1 MENPIKILVVE
12 DDMIIA
18 ADISLTLSQAGYE
31 VTGILPR
38 GEAALD
44 SIQADPPDLVLMDIA
59 LKGEWDGIATAEHV
73 RKEFGIPIIFLTAN
87 SDKAT
92 FERAKAT
99 QPFAF
104 LVKPFNGADLERA
117 IELAISRLQGS
128 AEDAAP
134 APKVA
139 TTSGE
144 ESEPFLLD
152 DRIFVR
158 HKDRMVK
165 IFLKDILYIEAESNY
180 SKIHTPGKEYLLA
193 VTLKALGS
201 RIKDSRFLRVHRSY
215 IINLN
220 KLEEVGELYLRV
232 SGKQIPISKSHRET
246 LFQRLKTI

>member
-59 LKGEWDGIATAEHV
+59 LKGEWDGIATAEHI
-73 RKEFGIPIIFLTAN
+73 RNTFGIPIIFLTAN

-117 IELAISRLQGS
+117 IELAISRLQGQAS
-128 AEDAAP
+128 DQAP
-134 APKVA
+134 APNPVV
-139 TTSGE
+139 GE
-144 ESEPFLLD
+144 GETEPYLLS

-165 IFLKDILYIEAESNY
+165 IYLQDIQYIEAESNY
-180 SKIHTPGKEYLLA
+180 SKIHSTGKEYLLA

-201 RIKDSRFLRVHRSY
+201 RIKDDRFLRVHRSY
-215 IINLN
+215 IINLD

-232 SGKQIPISKSHRET
+232 ANKQIPISKSHRET
-246 LFQRLKTI
+246 LFKRLKMI